1 MYRKAFAVLTIV
13 LAATS
18 AAFALDNPD
27 LGPARLAR
35 AGRDPAGT
43 KRPRLPVM
51 RAADSGVALTGARP
65 GPIGAATR
73 AQALDDSPAL
83 GASGLTVRGFV
94 VSGLLDDGD

>member
-51 RAADSGVALTGARP
+51 RAADPPP
-65 GPIGAATR
+65 GLR
-73 AQALDDSPAL
+73 
-83 GASGLTVRGFV
+83 
-94 VSGLLDDGD
+94 